1 MPIPPAAFR
10 SGAVMGFLLAGNALL
25 VLFLLLLV
33 LKKVFGDDWEGLYE
47 VGACLPAPCWVS
59 APLPAPVL
67 LLSLHMPVPMVCPGM
82 AASAQAC
89 MAWPCCSC
97 LISASALLG
106 PPIHPLILSLC
117 LLPRITL

>member
-59 APLPAPVL
+59 APLPAPVGC
-67 LLSLHMPVPMVCPGM
+67 SPCICRCPWFCPGM

-106 PPIHPLILSLC
+106 HPFHPLILSPC